1 MHGLLEAPWACLLL
15 LAGLRLPLAP
25 TRAPCGSYTEQ
36 KLREL
41 LVPEKNHNSG
51 LQGRSQRLQP
61 THKQGELPSVLT
73 SLKGAEKDMQ
83 LLSSEPI
90 RRVLKGTLWNPPT
103 LSVTT
108 SSLGSSLHCF
118 MGRLPANTGPS
129 PRGGCLQSCHQYRQG
144 FQCQHSQEFPRHLS
158 VNRTEH

>member
-1 MHGLLEAPWACLLL
+1 MACWRHPGLGLLL

-25 TRAPCGSYTEQ
+25 ARAPCVSYTEQ

-41 LVPEKNHNSG
+41 LVPEKNCNSG

-73 SLKGAEKDMQ
+73 GLKGAEKDMQ

-90 RRVLKGTLWNPPT
+90 RRVPKGTLWNLPT

-108 SSLGSSLHCF
+108 SSLGSSLHRYT
-118 MGRLPANTGPS
+118 GRPPASTGPS
-129 PRGGCLQSCHQYRQG
+129 PRRGCLQSGHQYRQG
-144 FQCQHSQEFPRHLS
+144 FHCQHSREFPRHLS
-158 VNRTEH
+158 VSHTEH